1 MISMK
6 KTLISLIAYIA
17 FSASPA
23 LSETADGFCEASDD
37 GSTVGADLTCKVT
50 PSQLT
55 FKIYEVGI
63 CTADATP
70 ADKSSC
76 TAVFTNTTGLDIN
89 LTAGGNIPLN
99 PEVSLTEGQYNY
111 GYMLVG
117 TTQKIKISQTFTGTA
132 RQSSSGENAGA
143 AIKAVD
149 GSSNP
154 IEGLVC
160 VSNGTT
166 FGDNDSVTCGA
177 AGTVPTA
184 ANNMNQVLGDHSV
197 KYAYDTATFSVPGET
212 STTTKIWVLNSDQA
226 AITTQD
232 YTVVGGGNNAF
243 TGWSGTPD
251 RPYNFAVQALSPQ
264 MNITPTTANIN
275 IKFVVTGAGAIDFWP
290 STEATCVS
298 CLRDLTFE
306 GMKFQFT
313 AD

>member
-1 MISMK
+1 MK

-37 GSTVGADLTCKVT
+37 GSTVGVDLTCKVT

-89 LTAGGNIPLN
+89 LTAGGNIPLS
-99 PEVSLTEGQYNY
+99 PEVSLTEGQYDY

-132 RQSSSGENAGA
+132 RQSSSGENAGNA
-143 AIKAVD
+143 VKALD
-149 GSSNP
+149 GSNNP

-184 ANNMNQVLGDHSV
+184 ATNMNQVLGNHSV
-197 KYAYDTATFSVPGET
+197 KFAYDTDTFSVPGET
-212 STTTKIWVLNSDQA
+212 STTTKIWVLDSNQA

-232 YTVVGGGNNAF
+232 YTVGGANNSF
-243 TGWSGTPD
+243 TGWIGTPD
-251 RPYNFAVQALSPQ
+251 RPYNFAVQALSPP
-264 MNITPTTANIN
+264 MKITPTTANIN
-275 IKFVVTGAGAIDFWP
+275 IKFVVTGAGAIDFWGGGEI
-290 STEATCVS
+290 SCVS

-306 GMKFQFT
+306 GMKFAFT
-313 AD
+313 SE

>member
-1 MISMK
+1 MK
-6 KTLISLIAYIA
+6 KILISLIAYIA

-154 IEGLVC
+154 IEV
-160 VSNGTT
+160 
-166 FGDNDSVTCGA
+166 
-177 AGTVPTA
+177 
-184 ANNMNQVLGDHSV
+184 
-197 KYAYDTATFSVPGET
+197 
-212 STTTKIWVLNSDQA
+212 
-226 AITTQD
+226 
-232 YTVVGGGNNAF
+232 
-243 TGWSGTPD
+243 
-251 RPYNFAVQALSPQ
+251 
-264 MNITPTTANIN
+264 
-275 IKFVVTGAGAIDFWP
+275 
-290 STEATCVS
+290 
-298 CLRDLTFE
+298 
-306 GMKFQFT
+306 
-313 AD
+313 